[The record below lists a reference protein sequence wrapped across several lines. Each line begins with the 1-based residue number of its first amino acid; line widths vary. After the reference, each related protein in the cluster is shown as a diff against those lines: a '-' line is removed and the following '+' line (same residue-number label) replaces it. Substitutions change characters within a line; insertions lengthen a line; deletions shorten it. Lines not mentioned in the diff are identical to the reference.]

1 MRVLV
6 VDDLV
11 DAAQSLASLLRNCG
25 YETHVCYS
33 GAEALAVAKAKQ
45 PDTVL
50 LDVSMPGMNGYEIA
64 RRLRD
69 AVRSPLKI
77 VAVSGHEQSE
87 VDKTSPVFDHYVA
100 KPARLN
106 QLCTILDT

>member
-6 VDDLV
+6 VNDLV

-33 GAEALAVAKAKQ
+33 GEDALAVAKLKR

-50 LDVSMPGMNGYEIA
+50 LDVSTSHAKGYEVA
-64 RRLRD
+64 RRLRSQSE
-69 AVRSPLKI
+69 SPLKI
-77 VAVSGHEQSE
+77 VAVSGHEQPE
-87 VDKTSPVFDHYVA
+87 PNAVFDHYVA

-106 QLCTILDT
+106 QLCSIIDCT